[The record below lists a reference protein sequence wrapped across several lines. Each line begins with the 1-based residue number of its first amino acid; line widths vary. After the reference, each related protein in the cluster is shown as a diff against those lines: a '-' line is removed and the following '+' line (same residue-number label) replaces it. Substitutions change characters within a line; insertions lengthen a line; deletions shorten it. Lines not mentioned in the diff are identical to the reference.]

1 MVSAPTRLIAYLRSS
16 LGKNAPSLA
25 ETAMLGDGGLKLNY
39 LRALASEIG
48 TRRRT
53 KLGNLWQQCIDF
65 AL

>member
-1 MVSAPTRLIAYLRSS
+1 
-16 LGKNAPSLA
+16 
-25 ETAMLGDGGLKLNY
+25 MLGDGGLKLNY